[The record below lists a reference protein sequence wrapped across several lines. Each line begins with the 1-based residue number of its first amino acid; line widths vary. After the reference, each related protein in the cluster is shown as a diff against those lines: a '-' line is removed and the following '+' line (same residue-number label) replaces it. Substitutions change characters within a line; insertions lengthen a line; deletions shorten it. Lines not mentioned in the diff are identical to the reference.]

1 MILFN
6 RQFSKRFSLEFFG
19 SRISM
24 KIYPFENKFL
34 EISDFTALGPKVPL
48 VFNVLFNF
56 LIVLTN
62 LK

>member
-1 MILFN
+1 
-6 RQFSKRFSLEFFG
+6 
-19 SRISM
+19 M

-56 LIVLTN
+56 LILLTN